1 MNIIYLYLG
10 AYTPVTMEGRILVDD
25 ILTSCYASVHHDL
38 AHIGMTPIRWFPDV
52 IAWIFGEMN
61 EYVPYI
67 KINEDLGRWV
77 LPYKVT
83 SGVINIYF

>member
-1 MNIIYLYLG
+1 
-10 AYTPVTMEGRILVDD
+10 MEGRILVDD

-38 AHIGMTPIRWFPDV
+38 AHIGMMSIQWFPEF
-52 IAWIFGEMN
+52 IEWIFGEMN
-61 EYVPYI
+61 GSVPYI
-67 KINEDLGRWV
+67 KINENLGRWV